1 MQLRQRPD
9 TNRRHFHYGKCWKK
23 YLLLYRA
30 VEVTPWPMWVMTHSW
45 IACLG
50 CGVGHPQFTSEKSL
64 FEPPIDGMSD
74 FAGVLCTGCWNLRSY
89 SRASKHDSF
98 GSPHRT
104 TRLPNLKNVLI
115 CFLFFFLSPEHKVRG
130 CEHLATANWW
140 SAARC
145 PLGNFNGDTFST
157 LLTNANIA
165 LIGRGTPTLCLIVV
179 HRLRTFCAVPRV
191 YLSMSVAFSRILY
204 QCHCGCGEKGM
215 CHLLES
221 NYWQLLQAYAS
232 CFLMVCSGS
241 PVDRSSPSSM
251 GTCYA

>member
-50 CGVGHPQFTSEKSL
+50 CGVGHPQFTSENSL

-115 CFLFFFLSPEHKVRG
+115 CFLFFFFLQNIRLGVVNIWLRPTDDPQLGVLWEILM
-130 CEHLATANWW
+130 ET
-140 SAARC
+140 
-145 PLGNFNGDTFST
+145 PL
-157 LLTNANIA
+157 
-165 LIGRGTPTLCLIVV
+165 V
-179 HRLRTFCAVPRV
+179 HC
-191 YLSMSVAFSRILY
+191 
-204 QCHCGCGEKGM
+204 
-215 CHLLES
+215 
-221 NYWQLLQAYAS
+221 
-232 CFLMVCSGS
+232 
-241 PVDRSSPSSM
+241 
-251 GTCYA
+251 